1 MEERGVPVVISVR
14 TDWVKEERV
23 EVAAR
28 ERAVIMLGPGKMC
41 AFVMCAQWAMRRGPE
56 AGDGAVGE
64 VVDDVGVRFQ
74 HANGVAHFFCE
85 FQEGGGGGDIGGDA
99 QIGALNGDQLE
110 QIRG

>member
-1 MEERGVPVVISVR
+1 MFTAYVAKLPVLE
-14 TDWVKEERV
+14 DQKLLPP
-23 EVAAR
+23 AYF
-28 ERAVIMLGPGKMC
+28 L
-41 AFVMCAQWAMRRGPE
+41 Q